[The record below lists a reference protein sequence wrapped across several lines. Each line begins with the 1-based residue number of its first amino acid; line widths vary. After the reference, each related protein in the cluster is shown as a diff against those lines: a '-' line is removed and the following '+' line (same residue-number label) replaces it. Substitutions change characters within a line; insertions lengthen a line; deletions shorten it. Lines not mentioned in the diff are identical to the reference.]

1 MQKNELI
8 PEVTVIDDK
17 KEKINTNNVDN
28 IEPIEESIND
38 NEPIELTDE
47 EKREIYIKELKAS
60 KMRFKPVKHIG
71 NVTVNNYGTKFKK
84 ERKRKNKQVKK
95 SRRTN
100 RK

>member
-1 MQKNELI
+1 MQENELI
-8 PEVTVIDDK
+8 PEVIVIDD
-17 KEKINTNNVDN
+17 NTENVNTDNTDN
-28 IEPIEESIND
+28 IEPIEGSVND

-60 KMRFKPVKHIG
+60 KMRFKPVKHVG

-84 ERKRKNKQVKK
+84 ERKRKNVQARKARK
-95 SRRTN
+95 TN